1 MALISANS
9 FDGLSSGSEVHLVE
23 RKAHRIYRFYCKER
37 MVNEVQGLLYTSL
50 MQNAD
55 QLLAQ
60 QQRKGDACV
69 NTLLAVDQHRTVV
82 NTERVRQALNYS
94 PYGFCSEV
102 LVALGFNGE
111 RPDQITRNYPL
122 GNGYREFS
130 PVLMRFNTP
139 DSMSPFMLGGLNPY
153 AYCLGDPINSED
165 SSGHFSVR
173 GFFGRLYGIYAR
185 NATGVYGFMQRG
197 RKVLETIVPL
207 GRVSRKNIPEGH
219 MLVGYHGSNEIY
231 TGSLEAGVTSQI
243 GGHDRCGVG
252 FYISQN
258 YNVASGYAEIPSNR
272 RRGHVFGVYS
282 KNINELRKGID
293 FDYIDSGDE
302 SMVIRPGAFDK
313 IVVRAEVR
321 GPLVRRDSYYEKSPN
336 AHFYR

>member
-1 MALISANS
+1 
-9 FDGLSSGSEVHLVE
+9 
-23 RKAHRIYRFYCKER
+23 
-37 MVNEVQGLLYTSL
+37 
-50 MQNAD
+50 
-55 QLLAQ
+55 
-60 QQRKGDACV
+60 
-69 NTLLAVDQHRTVV
+69 
-82 NTERVRQALNYS
+82 
-94 PYGFCSEV
+94 
-102 LVALGFNGE
+102 
-111 RPDQITRNYPL
+111 
-122 GNGYREFS
+122 
-130 PVLMRFNTP
+130 
-139 DSMSPFMLGGLNPY
+139 
-153 AYCLGDPINSED
+153 
-165 SSGHFSVR
+165 
-173 GFFGRLYGIYAR
+173 
-185 NATGVYGFMQRG
+185 
-197 RKVLETIVPL
+197 
-207 GRVSRKNIPEGH
+207 